1 LEDNRSLQAEVSRL
15 QSLDA
20 ASLEQAWIGSI
31 EKVRNEA
38 GSETLD
44 LRRALEQL
52 EQKYHEKE
60 LALQQAQ
67 IRNATLSAQLEREAC
82 TEVAEL
88 ISKTQEHIADSD
100 TAGLDQP
107 SHFSCQPTGEARG
120 DNGKGLCTTGVF
132 FAGPLAHTEASGAKD
147 QLETAKNTTAVASGG
162 AESHHRPVTPEVDD
176 VDREADFESWSD
188 IDINAE
194 PLHSFL
200 RGAEDKEALRDV
212 ALWVRIFLAVSFV
225 QHSIKFGF

>member
-1 LEDNRSLQAEVSRL
+1 M
-15 QSLDA
+15 
-20 ASLEQAWIGSI
+20 
-31 EKVRNEA
+31 
-38 GSETLD
+38 
-44 LRRALEQL
+44 
-52 EQKYHEKE
+52 
-60 LALQQAQ
+60 QQAQ
-67 IRNATLSAQLEREAC
+67 IRNATLTAQLEREAC

-88 ISKTQEHIADSD
+88 ISKVPAPIVAHWEIECNHLLTCLIQTQEHIADSD

-200 RGAEDKEALRDV
+200 RGAE
-212 ALWVRIFLAVSFV
+212 VR
-225 QHSIKFGF
+225 